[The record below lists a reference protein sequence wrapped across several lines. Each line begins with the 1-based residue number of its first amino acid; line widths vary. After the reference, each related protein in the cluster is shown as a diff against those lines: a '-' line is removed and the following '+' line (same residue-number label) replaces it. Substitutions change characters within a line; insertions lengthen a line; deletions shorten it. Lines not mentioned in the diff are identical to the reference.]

1 MSEKEQNKEELNQEN
16 LENEEIQNEEQQ
28 NDFTEKKSLGSRK
41 GMIAL
46 LFILIVLMLYGF
58 LHSAFKSDKKDD
70 VNEPQTKVVKEI
82 KSETN
87 KADYGEQNKR
97 LQKEHEEN
105 QDIPYQKV
113 QTPTVDP
120 VATEEAKAAAAAA
133 AAAAANAA
141 KEAQAAAAKA
151 AAAEEAAA
159 SSAIKFNINSN
170 SSNNDKPANQGKS
183 GYIQVIQ

>member
-1 MSEKEQNKEELNQEN
+1 MNEDQRNQE
-16 LENEEIQNEEQQ
+16 QH

-58 LHSAFKSDKKDD
+58 LHSALKSDKKEDP
-70 VNEPQTKVVKEI
+70 NEPQTKVVRDI

-97 LQKEHEEN
+97 LQKEQEEHKEL
-105 QDIPYQKV
+105 QYQKIE
-113 QTPTVDP
+113 TPTVDP
-120 VATEEAKAAAAAA
+120 AAEAEKAAAAA
-133 AAAAANAA
+133 AA
-141 KEAQAAAAKA
+141 KEAQAAAAKL
-151 AAAEEAAA
+151 AAEEAAA
-159 SSAIKFNINSN
+159 ASSSIKFNINTTGS
-170 SSNNDKPANQGKS
+170 DKPANQGKS

>member
-1 MSEKEQNKEELNQEN
+1 MNEEQKNKEELN
-16 LENEEIQNEEQQ
+16 LKNEEQQ

-58 LHSAFKSDKKDD
+58 LHSALKSDKNG
-70 VNEPQTKVVKEI
+70 VFTEPQTKVVKDI

-105 QDIPYQKV
+105 QEIPYQKV

-120 VATEEAKAAAAAA
+120 VA
-133 AAAAANAA
+133 
-141 KEAQAAAAKA
+141 
-151 AAAEEAAA
+151 AE
-159 SSAIKFNINSN
+159 
-170 SSNNDKPANQGKS
+170 
-183 GYIQVIQ
+183 

>member
-1 MSEKEQNKEELNQEN
+1 MSEEQKNREELNQEN

-70 VNEPQTKVVKEI
+70 VKEPQTKVVKDI

-105 QDIPYQKV
+105 QEVQYQKV

-120 VATEEAKAAAAAA
+120 VVSEEAKAAATA
-133 AAAAANAA
+133 
-141 KEAQAAAAKA
+141 EAAAAKA

-170 SSNNDKPANQGKS
+170 SSNNNKPANQGKS

>member
-1 MSEKEQNKEELNQEN
+1 MNEEQKNKEELN
-16 LENEEIQNEEQQ
+16 LKNEEQQ

-58 LHSAFKSDKKDD
+58 LHSALKSDKKED
-70 VNEPQTKVVKEI
+70 VNEPQTKVVKDI

-105 QDIPYQKV
+105 QEITYQKV

-120 VATEEAKAAAAAA
+120 VAAEEAK
-133 AAAAANAA
+133 AAANAA

-159 SSAIKFNINSN
+159 SSAIKFNINNN

>member
-1 MSEKEQNKEELNQEN
+1 MNEEQKNKEELN
-16 LENEEIQNEEQQ
+16 LKNEEQQ

-58 LHSAFKSDKKDD
+58 LHSALKSDKKED
-70 VNEPQTKVVKEI
+70 VNEPQTKVVKDI

-105 QDIPYQKV
+105 QEIPYQKV

-120 VATEEAKAAAAAA
+120 VAAEEAKAAAT
-133 AAAAANAA
+133 
-141 KEAQAAAAKA
+141 A

-159 SSAIKFNINSN
+159 SSAIKFNINNN

>member
-1 MSEKEQNKEELNQEN
+1 MSEKQQNKEELNQEN

-70 VNEPQTKVVKEI
+70 VNEPQTKVVKDI

-105 QDIPYQKV
+105 QEVQYQKV

-120 VATEEAKAAAAAA
+120 V
-133 AAAAANAA
+133 
-141 KEAQAAAAKA
+141 
-151 AAAEEAAA
+151 AAEEAAA

>member
-1 MSEKEQNKEELNQEN
+1 MNEDQRNQE
-16 LENEEIQNEEQQ
+16 QH
-28 NDFTEKKSLGSRK
+28 NDFTAKKSLGSRK

-58 LHSAFKSDKKDD
+58 LHSALKSDKKEDP
-70 VNEPQTKVVKEI
+70 NEPQTKVVRDI

-97 LQKEHEEN
+97 LQEEHKEL
-105 QDIPYQKV
+105 QYQKV
-113 QTPTVDP
+113 ETPTVDP
-120 VATEEAKAAAAAA
+120 VAAEEAKAA